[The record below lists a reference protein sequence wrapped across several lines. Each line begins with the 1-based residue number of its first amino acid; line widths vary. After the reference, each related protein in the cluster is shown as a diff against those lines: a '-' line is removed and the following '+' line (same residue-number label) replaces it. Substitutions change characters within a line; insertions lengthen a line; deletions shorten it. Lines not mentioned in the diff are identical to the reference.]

1 MIELRWENKI
11 EMLWHD
17 FDSLLTEGWN
27 QIWTSKDDFYDE
39 PRSGSHLTEALN
51 IGGRS
56 NQESSANPFT
66 PLIGFAQKS
75 IFIRRINTKA
85 SGNNF
90 LASVSIDGHSTT
102 GNDLK

>member
-17 FDSLLTEGWN
+17 FDSILTDGWN

-66 PLIGFAQKS
+66 PLTEFGQYSFEY
-75 IFIRRINTKA
+75 IFHHTMY
-85 SGNNF
+85 
-90 LASVSIDGHSTT
+90 LP
-102 GNDLK
+102 